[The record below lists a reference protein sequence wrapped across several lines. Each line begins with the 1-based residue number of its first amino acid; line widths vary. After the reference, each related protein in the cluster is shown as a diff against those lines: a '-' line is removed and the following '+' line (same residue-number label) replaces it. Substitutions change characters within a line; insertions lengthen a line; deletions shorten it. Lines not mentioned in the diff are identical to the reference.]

1 MSRIDVRKILQ
12 VHNVQVSSSRGR
24 SNEPHAQSAIHIRT
38 EVERDYELDSKALH
52 STNSVAP
59 PIHREMSRQSDSEQ
73 DAELG
78 LSQKSGLQ
86 DSFLEDD
93 LSTRALRYNNNAPF

>member
-1 MSRIDVRKILQ
+1 MRKILQ

-24 SNEPHAQSAIHIRT
+24 SGDGAHAQSAIHIRT
-38 EVERDYELDSKALH
+38 EVERDYELDSKGINSTH
-52 STNSVAP
+52 SLP
-59 PIHREMSRQSDSEQ
+59 PMHREPSRQSDSEQ

-86 DSFLEDD
+86 DSFIEDD
-93 LSTRALRYNNNAPF
+93 LSTRALRYNNQAPF